1 MMQDFTDRATGL
13 VVTLGLA
20 TKADILSVRPLTG
33 GVASDIGVVQTTRG
47 AFCVKF
53 ALDRLRVAQDWRV
66 PISRNRA
73 EYEWLRFVESV
84 VPGAVPHLFGRD
96 DAAGGFAMEL
106 IDGPD
111 VVLWKSALLT
121 GRSLRQEA
129 ALVGDRLGRIH
140 RAGAAAGFD
149 RAGFDNRD
157 LFRAIRIE
165 PYLSFT
171 ATRHPDIADQLNRLT
186 NSLYQSEQTLIH
198 GDVSPKNILIR
209 PAGPVF
215 LDAEC
220 ATMGDPAF
228 DLAFCIN
235 HLVLKAVHV
244 DPRILASI
252 AGFWA
257 AYSAHVTWEDAAYL
271 QARVAALVPA
281 LMLARID
288 GKSPVE
294 YLSEQERTSVRQLA
308 LGLLAQHHSGLT
320 ALVQAIG
327 DHLPAAKEAR

>member
-1 MMQDFTDRATGL
+1 MTQDFTNRATGL

-20 TKADILSVRPLTG
+20 SEADILFVKPLTG
-33 GVASDIGVVQTTRG
+33 GVASDIGVVQTTGG

-53 ALDRLRVAQDWRV
+53 ALERLRVAQDWRV
-66 PISRNRA
+66 PVSRNRA
-73 EYEWLRFVESV
+73 EYDWLAFAGSI
-84 VPGAVPHLFGRD
+84 VPGAVPRLFGRD
-96 DAAGGFAMEL
+96 EAAGGFAMEL
-106 IDGPD
+106 IAGPD
-111 VVLWKSALLT
+111 VVLWKAALLA
-121 GRSLRQEA
+121 GQSLGHEA
-129 ALVGDRLGRIH
+129 ALVGDILGRIH
-140 RAGAAAGFD
+140 RAGAAPGFD
-149 RAGFDNRD
+149 RARFANRD
-157 LFRAIRIE
+157 LFRAIRID

-171 ATRHPDIADQLNRLT
+171 ATRHPDIADKLSELA
-186 NSLYQSEQTLIH
+186 NSLYQAEQTLIH

-235 HLVLKAVHV
+235 HLVLKAAQM
-244 DPRILASI
+244 DARILASI
-252 AGFWA
+252 AGLWA
-257 AYSAHVTWEDAAYL
+257 AYAAHVNWEEIAGL

-294 YLSEQERTSVRQLA
+294 YLSELTRTDIRELA
-308 LGLLAQHHSGLT
+308 LGLLAQDDPTLSG
-320 ALVQAIG
+320 LVQAIA
-327 DHLPAAKEAR
+327 DHLPAAKDAR

>member
-1 MMQDFTDRATGL
+1 MTQNFDERAAELL
-13 VVTLGLA
+13 VNLGLA
-20 TKADILSVRPLTG
+20 ARSGILSVRPLTG
-33 GVASDIGVVQTTRG
+33 GVASDIGVVQTTDG

-53 ALDRLRVAQDWRV
+53 ALEKLRVAQDWQV

-73 EYEWLRFVESV
+73 EYEWLAFAGTI
-84 VPGAVPHLFGRD
+84 VPGAAPLLFGH
-96 DAAGGFAMEL
+96 DAAAAGFAMEL
-106 IDGPD
+106 ISGPD
-111 VVLWKSALLT
+111 VVLWKDALLT
-121 GRSLRQEA
+121 GQSLGQEA
-129 ALVGDRLGRIH
+129 ALVADALGRIH
-140 RAGAAAGFD
+140 RAGAAPGFD
-149 RAGFDNRD
+149 STGFDNHD

-171 ATRHPDIADQLNRLT
+171 ATRHPAVADRLMQLAEGLFAAH
-186 NSLYQSEQTLIH
+186 QTLVH

-220 ATMGDPAF
+220 ATTGDPAF

-235 HLVLKAVHV
+235 HLVLKSAHV
-244 DPRILASI
+244 DSRILASI
-252 AGFWA
+252 PIAWA
-257 AYSAHVTWEDAAYL
+257 TYAPHVNWEETAAL

-294 YLSEQERTSVRQLA
+294 YLSEPTRAHIRQLA
-308 LGLLAQHHSGLT
+308 LGLLAQDHTTLAT
-320 ALVQAIG
+320 LVQAIS
-327 DHLPAAKEAR
+327 DHLPIAKDAR

>member
-1 MMQDFTDRATGL
+1 MTQTFDERAVEL
-13 VVTLGLA
+13 VVTLGLLA
-20 TKADILSVRPLTG
+20 PSDIVSVRTLTG
-33 GVASDIGVVQTTRG
+33 GVASDIGVVQATGG

-53 ALDRLRVAQDWRV
+53 ALGQLRVAQNWQV

-73 EYEWLRFVESV
+73 EYDWLAFAGTI
-84 VPGAVPHLFGRD
+84 VPGAVPQLFGHSAA
-96 DAAGGFAMEL
+96 AAGFVMEL
-106 IDGPD
+106 IGGPD
-111 VVLWKSALLT
+111 VVLWKTAILS
-121 GRSLRQEA
+121 GQSLGQEA
-129 ALVGDRLGRIH
+129 AVVADALGRIH
-140 RAGAAAGFD
+140 NAGSAPSFD
-149 RAGFDNRD
+149 RAGFNNRD

-171 ATRHPDIADQLNRLT
+171 ATRHPAVAVRLNQLADG
-186 NSLYQSEQTLIH
+186 LYAAHQTLVH
-198 GDVSPKNILIR
+198 GDISPKNILIR

-235 HLVLKAVHV
+235 HLVLKAAHV
-244 DPRILASI
+244 DTRILTSI
-252 AGFWA
+252 PIAWA
-257 AYSAHVTWEDAAYL
+257 AYAPHVTWEGATTL

-294 YLSEQERTSVRQLA
+294 YLSEPARRHIRQLA
-308 LGLLAQHHSGLT
+308 LGLLAQDHTTLGS
-320 ALVQAIG
+320 LVQAIS
-327 DHLPAAKEAR
+327 DHLPIAKDSR

>member
-1 MMQDFTDRATGL
+1 MTQTFDERAIEL
-13 VVTLGLA
+13 VVNLGLA
-20 TKADILSVRPLTG
+20 VTSDIMSVRPLTG
-33 GVASDIGVVQTTRG
+33 GVASDIGVVQTTGG

-53 ALDRLRVAQDWRV
+53 ALEQLRVAQDWHV

-73 EYEWLRFVESV
+73 EYDWLAFAGSV
-84 VPGAVPHLFGRD
+84 VPGAVPQLFGHN
-96 DAAGGFAMEL
+96 AAAAGFAMEL
-106 IDGPD
+106 ISGPD
-111 VVLWKSALLT
+111 VVLWKNAMLS
-121 GRSLRQEA
+121 GHSLGQEA
-129 ALVGDRLGRIH
+129 VMVADALGRIH
-140 RAGAAAGFD
+140 RAGAAPGFD
-149 RAGFDNRD
+149 RTGFDNRD
-157 LFRAIRIE
+157 LFRAIRID

-171 ATRHPDIADQLNRLT
+171 ATRHPAVADRLNQLAEALFAAH
-186 NSLYQSEQTLIH
+186 QTLVH

-235 HLVLKAVHV
+235 HLVLKSDHI
-244 DPRILASI
+244 DIRILDSI
-252 AGFWA
+252 PMAWT
-257 AYSAHVTWEDAAYL
+257 AYAPHVTWEDAAAL

-294 YLSEQERTSVRQLA
+294 YLSEPERVHIRQLA
-308 LGLLAQHHSGLT
+308 LGLLAQDHATLAT
-320 ALVQAIG
+320 LVQAIA
-327 DHLPAAKEAR
+327 DHLPTAKDIR